1 MRNLDCFD
9 VIFTHSSDFPQTA
22 ERVALI

>member
-9 VIFTHSSDFPQTA
+9 IIFTRSSNFPQTA
-22 ERVALI
+22 KRVALI